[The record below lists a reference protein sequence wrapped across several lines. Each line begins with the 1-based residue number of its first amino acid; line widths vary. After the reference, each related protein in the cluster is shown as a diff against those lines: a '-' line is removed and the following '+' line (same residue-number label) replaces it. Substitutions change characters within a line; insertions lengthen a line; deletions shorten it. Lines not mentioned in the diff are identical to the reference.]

1 MNATLTLAPALLLAG
16 LAASAWTT
24 VENPAPAAPRAL
36 ATYKVDPVH
45 SFVNFR
51 VTHLGIGAAY
61 GQFRTIAGDVVFDA
75 ETLGNSSI
83 SLSIDAA
90 SIDSNSADRDK
101 HLRGADFFSVK
112 EFPEITFKSSKITA
126 GKEKG
131 SYAISGM
138 LNMHGVEKEVT
149 AKGKLIGAGNDPWGN
164 TRVGLEAEF
173 KVNRMDFGVDYMP
186 DGLGKEVSI
195 VIAVEAILN
204 KE

>member
-1 MNATLTLAPALLLAG
+1 MNATLTLAPAMLLAG

-24 VENPAPAAPRAL
+24 IENPAPAAPEAL
-36 ATYKVDPVH
+36 ASYQIDAAH
-45 SFVNFR
+45 SFVMFR

-61 GQFRTIAGDVVFDA
+61 GQFRTIAGDVVYDA
-75 ETLGNSSI
+75 EKPGNSSI
-83 SLSIDAA
+83 AITIDAA
-90 SIDSNSADRDK
+90 SIDTNSADRDK

-112 EFPEITFKSSKITA
+112 EFPEVTFKSSKIAA

-131 SYAISGM
+131 SYTITGM

-149 AKGKLIGAGNDPWGN
+149 AQGKLIGAGNDPWGN

-173 KVNRMDFGVDYMP
+173 KVNRMDFGVNYMP

-195 VIAVEAILN
+195 VIAIEAIQN

>member
-24 VENPAPAAPRAL
+24 VENPAPAAPQAL
-36 ATYKVDPVH
+36 ASYQVDPGH
-45 SFVNFR
+45 SFVLFR
-51 VTHLGIGAAY
+51 VNHLGIGTAY
-61 GQFRTIAGDVVFDA
+61 GQFRTIAGDVVYDA
-75 ETLGNSSI
+75 ENPANSSI
-83 SLSIDAA
+83 SLTIDAA
-90 SIDSNSADRDK
+90 SIDTNSEGRDK

-112 EFPEITFKSSKITA
+112 EFPEITFKSSKIAA

-131 SYAISGM
+131 SYLITGM

-149 AKGKLIGAGNDPWGN
+149 AQGKLVGAGKDPWGK
-164 TRVGLEAEF
+164 TRVGLEAEL

-195 VIAVEAILN
+195 VVAVEAILN
-204 KE
+204 EG

>member
-16 LAASAWTT
+16 LAASAWTA
-24 VENPAPAAPRAL
+24 VENPVPVAPPAL
-36 ATYKVDPVH
+36 DSYKVDPAH

-61 GQFRTIAGDVVFDA
+61 GQFRTIAGDVVYDA
-75 ETLGNSSI
+75 EKPGNSSI
-83 SLSIDAA
+83 SITIDAA
-90 SIDSNSADRDK
+90 SIDTNSADRDK

-112 EFPEITFKSSKITA
+112 EFPEITFKSSKIAA

-131 SYAISGM
+131 SYTITGM
-138 LNMHGVEKEVT
+138 LKMHGVEKEVT
-149 AKGKLIGAGNDPWGN
+149 AQGKLIGAGNDPWGN

-173 KVNRMDFGVDYMP
+173 KVNRMDFGVNYMP

-195 VIAVEAILN
+195 VIAIEAIQN